1 MALPKDV
8 NQMKPDDAAKEL
20 ARLAKEI
27 AVHDRAYYQADEPK
41 ISDAAYDYLRQR
53 NHEIEQLFPDLVR
66 ADSPSNKLGSKPAA
80 KFGKVAHKVP
90 MLSLSNVFDDE
101 DVGDFVRRVRK
112 FLDIAGKQKLEF
124 TAEPKIDGLSAGIR
138 YENGKLVQAATR
150 GDGQSGEDVTKNI
163 MTIIDVPK
171 TLSGTDWPEILE
183 VRGEV
188 YLPISQFEQMNAL
201 RAAQDQPEYKNPR
214 NAAAGS
220 LRQLDPAITAK
231 RPLRF
236 FAYAWGEVSAPLAK
250 SQFGAIAKLKDW
262 GFSTNDLTT
271 ICETAEQMI
280 AVYRQ
285 IERQRSQLDY
295 DIDGVVYKVNSLELQ
310 ARLGFVSRSP
320 RWATAHKFPPEQ
332 AVTLLQ
338 DIEIQVG
345 RTGALTPVAKLKPI
359 TVGGVVVSNAS
370 LHNED
375 ELKRKDVRVG
385 DRVLIQRAG
394 DVIPQVVK
402 VMDAG
407 RIDRSDPFVFPTI
420 CPCPLKTAVVRE
432 VDEKGEAGAISR
444 CSGGAA
450 CPYQRVESLKYFV
463 SRTGFDIEGLG
474 AKQIEAFFEQGIITE
489 PSHIFL
495 LATRLDPDELAKAEG
510 WGKTSVANLFAAIA
524 EVKEVGF
531 DRFLTALGIRHIG
544 QSNARI
550 LAHHFGSWDEFSKII
565 NSWAASEELLSI
577 DGIGVA
583 AANSVIDYF
592 TEPHSRA
599 VVARLL
605 EQVTVRAVEKPKND
619 SNVSGLIVV
628 FTGKLEKMSRD
639 EAKVMATSLGAKVS
653 GSVSKKTDILI
664 AGPGA
669 GSKLKKATELGVKV
683 ISEDEW
689 LEMTKV
695 S

>member
-1 MALPKDV
+1 MTLPKDI
-8 NQMKPDDAAKEL
+8 NQMQPDDASKEL

-27 AVHDRAYYQADEPK
+27 ALHDRAYYQNDAPK

-66 ADSPSNKLGSKPAA
+66 VDSPSNKLGAKPGG
-80 KFGKVAHKVP
+80 KFGKVTHSVR
-90 MLSLSNVFDDE
+90 MLSLSNVFTDAE
-101 DVGDFVRRVRK
+101 VGEFVKRVAK
-112 FLDIAGKQKLEF
+112 FLGVEESQKLQF

-150 GDGQSGEDVTKNI
+150 GDGQSGEDVTKNV

-171 TLSGTDWPEILE
+171 TLSGTGWPDVLE

-188 YLPISQFEQMNAL
+188 YLPISQFEQMNLL
-201 RAAQDQPEYKNPR
+201 RAAENQPEYKNPR

-220 LRQLDPAITAK
+220 LRQLDPAISAK

-236 FAYAWGEVSAPLAK
+236 FAYAWGEVSAPFAS
-250 SQFGAIAKLKDW
+250 SQSAAITKLKDW
-262 GFSTNDLTT
+262 GFSTNELTKV
-271 ICETAEQMI
+271 CETAEQMI
-280 AVYRQ
+280 TVYND
-285 IERQRSQLDY
+285 IEKQRSTLDY
-295 DIDGVVYKVNSLELQ
+295 DIDGVVYKVNSLALQ
-310 ARLGFVSRSP
+310 QRLGFVSRSP

-332 AVTLLQ
+332 ASTLLQ

-375 ELKRKDVRVG
+375 ELKRKDVRKG
-385 DRVLIQRAG
+385 DMVLIQRAG

-402 VMDAG
+402 VLDADRQG
-407 RIDRSDPFVFPTI
+407 RGAAFVFPTI
-420 CPCPLKTAVVRE
+420 CPCPLKTKIVRE
-432 VDEKGEAGAISR
+432 LDEKGEAGAISR

-489 PSHIFL
+489 PSHIFQL
-495 LATRLDPDELAKAEG
+495 QSRIDSEELARTEG
-510 WGKTSVANLFAAIA
+510 WGETSVANLFAAIA
-524 EVKEVGF
+524 EVKEVSL

-544 QSNARI
+544 QSNAGV
-550 LAHHFGSWDEFSKII
+550 LAHHFGSWAEFLEII
-565 NSWAASEELLSI
+565 TSPKAGEELLSI
-577 DGIGVA
+577 DGIGTA
-583 AANSVIDYF
+583 AANSVISYF
-592 TEPHSRA
+592 NEQHSRA
-599 VVARLL
+599 VVTRLAQ
-605 EQVTVRAVEKPKND
+605 QVTILDMQKPKSD
-619 SNVSGLIVV
+619 SNISGLSVV

-639 EAKVMATSLGAKVS
+639 EAKVRASALGAKVS
-653 GSVSKKTDILI
+653 GSVSKKTDILV

-669 GSKLKKATELGVKV
+669 GSKLKKANELGVKV
-683 ISEDEW
+683 LSEDGW
-689 LEMTKV
+689 LEMIENT
-695 S
+695 